1 MRISDW
7 SSPVCSSDLPLNA
20 ICRLGRPW
28 HHALAVDDRRRPGE
42 RIAAQRAA
50 RRFGHESERDET
62 DETRED
68 HIIGRHELIPRPAD
82 QRAADRR
89 CGPAEDR
96 GGDIIGDGETREA
109 HRGGKKRGEGR
120 RDRRSEEHTS
130 ELQSLM
136 RISYAAFCLTK
147 SHQYRY
153 EIKNKIRQSIQTR

>member
-1 MRISDW
+1 MSAVRACHRPPSA
-7 SSPVCSSDLPLNA
+7 PLKA

-89 CGPAEDR
+89 C
-96 GGDIIGDGETREA
+96 
-109 HRGGKKRGEGR
+109 
-120 RDRRSEEHTS
+120 RSEEHTS

-136 RISYAAFCLTK
+136 RISYAVFSL
-147 SHQYRY
+147 
-153 EIKNKIRQSIQTR
+153 NKKKEQ